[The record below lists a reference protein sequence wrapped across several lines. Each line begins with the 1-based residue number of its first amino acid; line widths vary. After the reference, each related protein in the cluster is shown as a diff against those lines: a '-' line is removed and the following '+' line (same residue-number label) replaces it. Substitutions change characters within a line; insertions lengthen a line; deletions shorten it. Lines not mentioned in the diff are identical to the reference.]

1 MNFAIKLNHNSY
13 YPLCREFLD
22 IMNDNDSFNSLEA
35 IDNFTL
41 NHSKLD
47 IMESLKRSNIYFS
60 TDIMNNELVIFYV
73 DNKKYRELKVYT
85 ADDLEYI
92 NLDLA
97 NFINENITDKGIINQ
112 ICNYIENKNHN
123 PEELKEFANIIKN
136 GNLIQA
142 YNSLSNLTYYS
153 KRLLK
158 GYIYNKIICKTRAKR
173 LKLK

>member
-22 IMNDNDSFNSLEA
+22 IMNENDSFNSLEE

-41 NHSKLD
+41 NHTKLD
-47 IMESLKRSNIYFS
+47 IMESLKRSNICFP
-60 TDIMNNELVIFYV
+60 TDIMSNELVIFYV

-92 NLDLA
+92 NLDLV
-97 NFINENITDKGIINQ
+97 NFINENINDKSIINQ
-112 ICNYIENKNHN
+112 ICNYFENKNHN
-123 PEELKEFANIIKN
+123 PEELKEFANILKN
-136 GNLIQA
+136 GSLIQI

-158 GYIYNKIICKTRAKR
+158 GYIYNKIICKTRTKKLE
-173 LKLK
+173 LK